1 MTRYTTMLGGTMS
14 SRGPSAGYCFVR
26 FRTRQGA
33 ERTLWS
39 LAGPVAW
46 RRYVA
51 RSALAAIF
59 LVVFV
64 AWGSGPGRAQPAPTS
79 QPAAQSATATKP
91 VAAGKPAAAA
101 KPAPTPT
108 PAPKPSPTPLS
119 EAAQRD
125 LLYAEAIKE
134 AQKLAKAND
143 LPGAR
148 AAYERAAAIRIDRAD
163 PWLEIAYLYTREK
176 DAANA
181 EKAALHGVEVAPESK
196 CYDFVIQASRRY
208 VTNREYEQAVRVL
221 EPLHGIRPDDLDVT
235 DRLFLSYNNRQQY
248 AECAREG
255 RNAAERFVKSCTEH
269 PDQPVAPRQFLDL
282 FATACAESGQID
294 ATVQWAREKF
304 VSPAPKSASALVLA
318 ALLRQQAAEICLRQS
333 PAEAAGALAS
343 AFDLAPD
350 DASSLMP
357 QATRIESEKGT
368 DLAEAFLDACAA
380 RFPDRTPIRNDQA
393 HFYFQAGV
401 YDRAETL
408 YRALDTDP
416 KPLNTNQSRL
426 LQCLVQQAKLDTL
439 DQETAR
445 IAKTVAAAALDG
457 GSQAKITEDER
468 KRLMDQLADCHIRAA
483 KEVQRRNT
491 VAAQPGPAPPA
502 TEAIAYLGKS
512 RERFPESREIP
523 RTMAT
528 FLQADKR
535 YDEAAALYRDM
546 LAADAQNSNALE
558 PLLDCL
564 VALRQYNDALPL
576 LQDRIRQIEGE
587 NQAPKQRADRV
598 TQLETRYA
606 DVLSGSD
613 LMRQKIQAASDAA
626 AASPTSATLHSQL
639 ALLLLGAGQGELA
652 LSEFLEAAVLSDKG
666 DELVDQALRMAREK
680 RSPLGLDYLNAAIG
694 HFPAHARIFEVI
706 EETLRAR
713 NARDV
718 RFAFA
723 AEGVAA
729 MEDAAADCLRVA
741 AHPASTPER
750 RVEARMKALL
760 YHLEPLPTEPEIW
773 TEARK
778 KLAAFLDEPDL
789 TPRLRKSVLEGL
801 ADMDTKRLADPRSAY
816 AILENLA
823 RQDPTPES
831 LQRVVDAAS
840 RLNPRPDPT
849 VLLDYVNKNVMPT
862 LQDALLTRQEVKNE
876 EPSLRMLAMLTAW
889 LWDMGR
895 REEAVALLRPCA
907 ERLADGRPS
916 TRALA
921 KRLLAQ
927 VRRVNA
933 DLAASIKAPKPD
945 PAVAGTVRLTR
956 TIVCESGADDLSR
969 AVMYEDTRLDLP
981 RDVFPRQ
988 TVTVRATDRPAA
1000 AEPPVFF
1007 QAAGDAT
1014 SRTWEAVWRPAD
1026 TTEWR
1031 ADATD
1036 SFAVTTPMVER
1047 QQEAVVLRRSL
1058 GEDSERAGVL
1068 RLEVAVRVAQPCD
1081 IVINYGG
1088 RWFATPPIEVQP
1100 EGAKVDK
1107 AARTVTF
1114 KNLAPALLAAGTTL
1128 TLRFQLPEEASG
1140 ARWRDAPSPS
1150 VELTVA
1156 DVARD
1161 ETLRKNGPGQWEIE
1175 TPGGALRYSI
1185 AAPDDVTGDV
1195 PARVAVRHQYRLQW
1209 FGRP

>member
-1 MTRYTTMLGGTMS
+1 
-14 SRGPSAGYCFVR
+14 
-26 FRTRQGA
+26 
-33 ERTLWS
+33 
-39 LAGPVAW
+39 
-46 RRYVA
+46 
-51 RSALAAIF
+51 
-59 LVVFV
+59 
-64 AWGSGPGRAQPAPTS
+64 
-79 QPAAQSATATKP
+79 
-91 VAAGKPAAAA
+91 
-101 KPAPTPT
+101 
-108 PAPKPSPTPLS
+108 
-119 EAAQRD
+119 
-125 LLYAEAIKE
+125 
-134 AQKLAKAND
+134 LAKAND
-143 LPGAR
+143 LAGAR
-148 AAYERAAAIRIDRAD
+148 AAYEQAAAIRIDRAD
-163 PWLEIAYLYTREK
+163 PWLEIAYLYTKEK
-176 DAANA
+176 DAPNA
-181 EKAALHGVEVAPESK
+181 EKAALRGVEVDPESK

-208 VTNREYEQAVRVL
+208 VANREYESAVRVL

-248 AECAREG
+248 EDCAREG
-255 RNAAERFVKSCTEH
+255 RGAAELFVKFCSEH
-269 PDQPVAPRQFLDL
+269 PDQPVAPRPFLEL
-282 FATACAESGQID
+282 FATASAESGHID

-304 VSPAPKSASALVLA
+304 AAPAPKSAGALVVA
-318 ALLRQQAAEICLRQS
+318 ALLRQQAAETCLRKTS
-333 PAEAAGALAS
+333 AEAAEVLAT
-343 AFDLAPD
+343 AYDLAPD
-350 DASSLMP
+350 DTGSLMP

-380 RFPDRTPIRNDQA
+380 RLPDRTTIRNDQA

-401 YDRAETL
+401 FDKAETL

-426 LQCLVQQAKLDTL
+426 LQCLVQQAKLDAL

-445 IAKTVAAAALDG
+445 IAKTVAAAAQDG
-457 GSQAKITEDER
+457 GGQPKITEDER

-483 KEVQRRNT
+483 RELQRRNA

-502 TEAIAYLGKS
+502 TEAVAYLGKC
-512 RERFPESREIP
+512 RERFPDSREIP

-528 FLQADKR
+528 LLQGDKR
-535 YDEAAALYRDM
+535 FDEAAAIYQEM
-546 LAADAQNSNALE
+546 LASEPKSANVLE

-564 VALRQYNDALPL
+564 VAQRRYNDALPL
-576 LQDRIRQIEGE
+576 LQDRISQIESE
-587 NQAPKQRADRV
+587 TQPPKQRADRV
-598 TQLETRYA
+598 SQLETKYA

-613 LMRQKIQAASDAA
+613 LMRQKIRAASQGV

-639 ALLLLGAGQGELA
+639 AQLLLNAGQGELA
-652 LSEFLEAAVLSDKG
+652 LSEFLEAAVLSGKG
-666 DELVDQALRMAREK
+666 DELVDTALRTAREK
-680 RSPLGLDYLNAAIG
+680 RSPLGLSYCNAAIE
-694 HFPAHARIFEVI
+694 HFPTHPKIFELI
-706 EETLRAR
+706 EETLRVR

-741 AHPASTPER
+741 AQPDSTPER

-760 YHLEPLPTEPEIW
+760 YHLEPLPTEPEVW
-773 TEARK
+773 TDARK

-789 TPRLRKSVLEGL
+789 TPRLRKSVLENL
-801 ADMDTKRLADPRSAY
+801 ADMDTKRLANPRSAY
-816 AILENLA
+816 AIFEDLA

-840 RLNPRPDPT
+840 RLNPRPDPA
-849 VLLDYVNKNVMPT
+849 VLLDYVNKNVMPS
-862 LQDALLTRQEVKNE
+862 LQGALLTRQAVKDE

-895 REEAVALLRPCA
+895 REEAVALLRPCT
-907 ERLADGRPS
+907 EHLADGRPP

-927 VRRVNA
+927 VRRVNP
-933 DLAASIKAPKPD
+933 DLATQIEAPKPD
-945 PAVAGTVRLTR
+945 PAIAGTVRLTR

-988 TVTVRATDRPAA
+988 TLTVRATERPAA

-1007 QAAGDAT
+1007 QAAGDT

-1047 QQEAVVLRRSL
+1047 KQDAVVLRRSFNEEA
-1058 GEDSERAGVL
+1058 GKSEIL
-1068 RLEVAVRVAQPCD
+1068 RFDVAVRVAQPCE

-1088 RWFATPPIEVQP
+1088 RWFATPPIEILP
-1100 EGAKVDK
+1100 EGAAVDK

-1128 TLRFQLPEEASG
+1128 TLRFQMPDEASG

-1150 VELTVA
+1150 VEMTVS

-1161 ETLRKNGPGQWEIE
+1161 ENLRKDAAGQWGLD
-1175 TPGGALRYSI
+1175 TPDGALRYSI

-1195 PARVAVRHQYRLQW
+1195 PAKVAVRHQYRLQW